1 MMVFSR
7 THSREFIKTNMLI
20 NSRQLELITSIDS
33 LMTWLPKQLRERV
46 ELYGHAKIMMVMFN
60 QILLLK
66 VLDLLVS

>member
-1 MMVFSR
+1 
-7 THSREFIKTNMLI
+7 MLI